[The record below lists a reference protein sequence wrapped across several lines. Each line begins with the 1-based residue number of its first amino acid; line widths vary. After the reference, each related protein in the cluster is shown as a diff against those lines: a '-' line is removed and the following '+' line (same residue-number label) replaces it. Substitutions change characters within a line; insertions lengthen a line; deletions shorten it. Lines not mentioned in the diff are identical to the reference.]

1 MELTFL
7 LHLLHRQNKIK
18 EAAGVLL
25 SNNSKRTL
33 ALSQYLLERLHGMM
47 SCCLKKREIFSSKS
61 RQFVVINLCTE
72 SVHKNMET
80 FFIPL

>member
-1 MELTFL
+1 MKLTFL

-33 ALSQYLLERLHGMM
+33 ALSRFVLGRLHGMM
-47 SCCLKKREIFSSKS
+47 SWYLKKREIF
-61 RQFVVINLCTE
+61 Q
-72 SVHKNMET
+72 
-80 FFIPL
+80 